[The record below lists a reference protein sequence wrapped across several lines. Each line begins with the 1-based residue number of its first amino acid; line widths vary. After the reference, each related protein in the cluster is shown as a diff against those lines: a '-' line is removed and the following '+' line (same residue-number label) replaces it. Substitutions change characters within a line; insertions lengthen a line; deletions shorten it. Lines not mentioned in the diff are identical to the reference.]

1 MKKLIEKYCDTN
13 LVIRIVIGFTL
24 GAVFGIFVKNITVIE
39 SLGALFVGSMKAVAP
54 VLVFLLVCC
63 AIASASDSIGK
74 KFRLVVFLYLL
85 NTFLSAIVSVVGN
98 FIFPITVDLPAKSAD
113 INSAS
118 VGISDVINNLL
129 TSVVANPVS
138 SISNANYLGILFCA
152 VIIGVSLKKVAS
164 EVTIRMM
171 KDFSEAMSKGVSGII
186 QFAPIGV
193 FGLVYTSV
201 VKSGFYIFRD
211 YGRLLLL
218 LVGCMLVCAL
228 IIEPLIVY
236 VLLRRNP
243 YPLVF
248 TCLKESGITAFFTR
262 SSAANIPINMQL
274 CEKLGLSK
282 EFYSVSIPLGA
293 TISTNAAAVTISTM
307 TLVLCKTLG
316 ITVDIPSAFILVVMS
331 TIGACGASGVAG
343 GSLLLI
349 PMACSL
355 FGISDSV
362 AMYMVGVGFII
373 GVIQD
378 AVETAVNSSGGILL
392 TATAEYWHREK
403 HVKDVNVLSDVANG

>member
-13 LVIRIVIGFTL
+13 LVIRIIIGFTL
-24 GAVFGIFVKNITVIE
+24 GAVFGIFLKNITVIE
-39 SLGALFVGSMKAVAP
+39 SLGTLFVGSMKAVAP

-85 NTFLSAIVSVVGN
+85 NTFLSAIVSIVGN
-98 FIFPITVDLPAKSAD
+98 FMFPITVELPSKSAD
-113 INSAS
+113 VSSAS

-138 SISNANYLGILFCA
+138 SISNANYLGILFWA
-152 VIIGVSLKKVAS
+152 VIIGVCLKKVAS

-218 LVGCMLVCAL
+218 LVGCMLICAL

-236 VLLRRNP
+236 ILLRQNP

-403 HVKDVNVLSDVANG
+403 HVKDVNVLSDVANW

>member
-39 SLGALFVGSMKAVAP
+39 SLGALFVGSMKAIAP

-98 FIFPITVDLPAKSAD
+98 FIFPITVGLPAKSAD

-138 SISNANYLGILFCA
+138 SISNANYLGILFWA
-152 VIIGVSLKKVAS
+152 VIIGVCLKKVAS